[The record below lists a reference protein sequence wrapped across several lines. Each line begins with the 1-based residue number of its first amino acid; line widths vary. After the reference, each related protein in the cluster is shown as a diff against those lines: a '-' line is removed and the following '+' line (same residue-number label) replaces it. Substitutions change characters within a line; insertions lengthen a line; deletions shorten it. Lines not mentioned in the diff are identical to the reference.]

1 LKKALIAR
9 YGGRRLENPF
19 EELST
24 LRQTGNVEE
33 FVEAF
38 ELLSSQVGRL
48 PEEQYLGYFMSGLK
62 PAIRRRVR
70 TLNPSN
76 RMQMMRMA
84 KDVEEELREDDD
96 DVDREVGKKGMGR
109 TEGSGLGFKFRS
121 GSSPIQKE
129 LTKSNGSGWS
139 NPARK
144 TFSTGST
151 SSQTNSNSSMASTGR
166 KSETDRRTTTNE
178 RWRGLSS
185 EEIEDRRA
193 KGLCFKCKGKYHP
206 TLHKC
211 PEKSLR
217 VLILGEGEVMNEDGE
232 IVVMEDV
239 SGGGD
244 DDGVEEAEC
253 KFMGVLGSMGE
264 YQTMKVEGQIADVGL
279 LVLVDSGASHNF
291 ISPKV
296 TSALGLV
303 VTPSAAKSIKLGDGH
318 KVTTRGVCEGVKL
331 KMGKVEIV
339 VDALV
344 LELGGLDMV
353 LGVAWLSTLGEVVMD
368 WRRLTMQ
375 FMHEGQ
381 SVKLQGVGSTGNNQ
395 SYLNSFLKD
404 IQGSRGMEWWSQ
416 FRSIEK
422 SSYEG

>member
-1 LKKALIAR
+1 
-9 YGGRRLENPF
+9 
-19 EELST
+19 
-24 LRQTGNVEE
+24 
-33 FVEAF
+33 
-38 ELLSSQVGRL
+38 
-48 PEEQYLGYFMSGLK
+48 
-62 PAIRRRVR
+62 
-70 TLNPSN
+70 
-76 RMQMMRMA
+76 
-84 KDVEEELREDDD
+84 
-96 DVDREVGKKGMGR
+96 
-109 TEGSGLGFKFRS
+109 
-121 GSSPIQKE
+121 
-129 LTKSNGSGWS
+129 
-139 NPARK
+139 
-144 TFSTGST
+144 
-151 SSQTNSNSSMASTGR
+151 
-166 KSETDRRTTTNE
+166 
-178 RWRGLSS
+178 
-185 EEIEDRRA
+185 
-193 KGLCFKCKGKYHP
+193 
-206 TLHKC
+206 
-211 PEKSLR
+211 
-217 VLILGEGEVMNEDGE
+217 
-232 IVVMEDV
+232 
-239 SGGGD
+239 
-244 DDGVEEAEC
+244 
-253 KFMGVLGSMGE
+253 MGE

-353 LGVAWLSTLGEVVMD
+353 LGVAWLSTLGEVGMD

-416 FRSIEK
+416 FRSIEADK
-422 SSYEG
+422 SLESPILSEILAEFHEVF